1 MRFSVVITSYNQR
14 PFIRAA
20 VDSALRQR
28 DVLREVIVVD
38 DGSND
43 GSMELLRSYGEA
55 IRLVALPQNRGAIA
69 ARNCGAALAAGQ
81 YLAFLDGDD
90 VLMPWALGAY
100 DAVIARRQP
109 KVLFGLV
116 TAFEGD
122 DPDVPVEDDQAP
134 RDVRFVEYRD
144 LFSKDRPLGVCGSGF
159 VVERQAFMNVG
170 GWTSGI
176 FHMDCYDLC
185 AKLGDAG
192 CTILM
197 CAPATVWY
205 RVHAGNSIHTVQPFI
220 RMAHRII
227 DRDRAGRYPRGPKR
241 RFQRRAWFG
250 GVWFFW
256 TKRALRSGLYRD
268 AIGLAVRGSG
278 SIVAGMLRRC
288 AVHIRGRRPIETIEL
303 RCSR

>member
-1 MRFSVVITSYNQR
+1 MRFSIVITSYNQR
-14 PFIRAA
+14 PFIQAA

-38 DGSND
+38 DGSTD
-43 GSMELLRSYGEA
+43 GSLELLRSYGQA
-55 IRLVALPQNRGAIA
+55 IRLVALPHNQGAIV
-69 ARNCGAALAAGQ
+69 ARNCGAALAAGE

-90 VLMPWALGAY
+90 VLMPWALGVY
-100 DAVIARRQP
+100 DAVVARRQP

-116 TAFEGD
+116 SAFRD
-122 DPDVPVEDDQAP
+122 DVPDVTVAVPETP
-134 RDVRFVEYRD
+134 RGVQFVEYRD
-144 LFSKDRPLGVCGSGF
+144 LFSKDRPLGICGSGF
-159 VVERQAFMNVG
+159 VVERQAFMTVG

-185 AKLGDAG
+185 AKLGDASPA
-192 CTILM
+192 ILM

-227 DRDRAGRYPRGPKR
+227 DRERAGGYPCAPRG

-250 GVWFFW
+250 GIWFFW
-256 TKRALRSGLYRD
+256 TRRALRSGLYRD
-268 AIGLAVRGSG
+268 AIGLAVRGAG
-278 SIVAGMLRRC
+278 SIAAGVLQRC
-288 AVHIRGRRPIETIEL
+288 AALVLGRQPIETIDL
-303 RCSR
+303 TVSR